1 MKSPLIS
8 PLVHIHGFLDMPQ
21 HCAAIKKTGMRLQ
34 QTVGM
39 GFMTFADTFFF
50 DKKLDNTVTFL
61 MH

>member
-1 MKSPLIS
+1 MVSWTCQSIALH
-8 PLVHIHGFLDMPQ
+8 L
-21 HCAAIKKTGMRLQ
+21 KKTGMRLQ